1 MTDAS
6 PTAAA
11 SKKPQLTQG
20 LSFRAS
26 PSNSMK
32 KGGGGGGPS
41 PNGSP
46 GRRETGLSLK
56 FMPSQID
63 MNGEGDS
70 SQVHNPTLGFS
81 QRIE

>member
-6 PTAAA
+6 PKAGA

-20 LSFRAS
+20 QSFIAS
-26 PSNSMK
+26 PSNSIK
-32 KGGGGGGPS
+32 KGGLS

-46 GRRETGLSLK
+46 GRALSLK

-63 MNGEGDS
+63 MEDS
-70 SQVHNPTLGFS
+70 SQVHNPSLGFS
-81 QRIE
+81 QRVE

>member
-20 LSFRAS
+20 QSFRAS

-32 KGGGGGGPS
+32 KGAPS

-46 GRRETGLSLK
+46 GRRDTALSLK

-63 MNGEGDS
+63 VEGGGDS
-70 SQVHNPTLGFS
+70 SQVHNPSLGFS
-81 QRIE
+81 QRME